1 MADKLNNPF
10 QTTELI
16 ETVNDLIDEKQD
28 IISDLDTI
36 RQGAALG
43 STALQSITSSDVTT
57 ALGYTPYDSSN
68 PANYVNG
75 SYVENY
81 VNTQGFLKNINSSD
95 VTNAL
100 GYIPYDAENPNNYV
114 DESYVEDY
122 INAQGFLSYISDEDV
137 VNALG
142 YIPYDAENPEGYT
155 SNVGT
160 VTSVN
165 NILPVDGNVTIAV
178 DPSNNKISNTILE
191 IPQDISVTLENNILT
206 LKAGSTISIPVA
218 TEESDSGD
226 IVESS
231 IIDIE
236 TKTITE
242 DQSITLNTSFAD
254 QYLIFVAKT
263 DGAIQYP
270 EKISKV
276 KAGTILPDPTQIE
289 VFYNT
294 YENKF
299 YRSNGTTWYLDDW
312 RVAFPICAVE
322 RDTNGNFS
330 FVKDKNGYDLIFNG
344 ACFIGDYAFMYPG
357 IKGLLANGR
366 DIEGG
371 LISEE
376 ITTYYSQLIKM
387 NTNTE
392 ENVCIDGSGYIY
404 LSDNT
409 GYYDKNANI
418 YYRSKLD
425 DNAYLPVINYITDI
439 DSNVT
444 AFNIRQPVELATSE
458 MLSNVSIDSIPTTEV
473 TLATVATTGDY
484 TDLSNKPIIPADN
497 TIVHITGTET
507 ITGEKTISGTSFK
520 VTNEEQFKLLT
531 YDTRID
537 RGVAP
542 SAWTGMFPY
551 LLIGKNN
558 KRLSGLY
565 CSYAQ
570 DMKNQISLIAYKG
583 TSTDA
588 SDYSIA
594 QIDVGYDGSTRA
606 YAKAPT
612 PFENTTSS
620 NQIDTVGARNTA
632 ISNMQTTTN
641 LVTSLSASSTDTQY
655 PSAKCVYDMIGDIET
670 LLSEI

>member
-43 STALQSITSSDVTT
+43 STALQNITSSDVTT

-100 GYIPYDAENPNNYV
+100 GYIPYDAENPDNYV

-122 INAQGFLSYISDEDV
+122 IDAQGFLRYISDEDV

-155 SNVGT
+155 SNIGT

-165 NILPVDGNVTIAV
+165 NILPVDGNVTIAI

-191 IPQDISVTLENNILT
+191 IPQNISVTLENNVLT
-206 LKAGSTISIPVA
+206 LKAGSTINIPVA

-226 IVESS
+226 ILENN

-242 DQSITLNTSFAD
+242 DQSITLNTGFAD
-254 QYLIFVAKT
+254 KYLIFVAKT

-276 KAGTILPDPTQIE
+276 KAGTTLPDPTQIE
-289 VFYNT
+289 VFYNI

-376 ITTYYSQLIKM
+376 IATYYSQLIKM

-392 ENVCIDGSGYIY
+392 ENVCIDGSGYVY

-439 DSNVT
+439 DGNVT
-444 AFNIRQPVELATSE
+444 AFNIRQPVELATTE

-484 TDLSNKPIIPADN
+484 DDLINKPTIPADN
-497 TIVHITGTET
+497 TIVHTTGTET
-507 ITGEKTISGTSFK
+507 IGGLKTFTDDFK
-520 VTNEEQFKLLT
+520 IKKSTPILNI
-531 YDTRID
+531 Y
-537 RGVAP
+537 
-542 SAWTGMFPY
+542 
-551 LLIGKNN
+551 NN
-558 KRLSGLY
+558 
-565 CSYAQ
+565 
-570 DMKNQISLIAYKG
+570 DFYKG
-583 TSTDA
+583 TSPSSQNVNKSYLYFRDA
-588 SDYSIA
+588 GGNGMGRISLSYNSSKNVTIGLGVTKSNSSSDSETAVLEVTYPA
-594 QIDVGYDGSTRA
+594 TGNP
-606 YAKAPT
+606 YATCPT
-612 PFENTTSS
+612 PTDTTSITS
-620 NQIDTVGARNTA
+620 KQIDTVGARNTA